1 MKNKMSVTIKV
12 IQNDNIS
19 NRRLVEY
26 LARKYEEETRKTQLQ
41 KS

>member
-1 MKNKMSVTIKV
+1 MKNKMSITIKV

-19 NRRLVEY
+19 NRRLAEY
-26 LARKYEEETRKTQLQ
+26 LARKYEEEIRKTQLQ